1 MRARDIMTK
10 DVVTVGYNTPITE
23 IAAIL
28 MKHRISGV
36 PVVTK
41 YQQVIGIVS
50 ESDLIHRAE
59 TGTEI
64 RRKWW
69 LALFSAPEL
78 MAREYTKAHGL
89 RAEHV
94 MSRTIVSVLEDT
106 DAARV
111 ADVLDRHRIKRVPVL
126 SNGKLVGLITR
137 SDLVRALAGV
147 EIGKPA
153 THNGDAALQ
162 KALIE
167 KVRAQSWLNR
177 TYLVPLVNDGVVDL
191 WGFIESDEQRKALF
205 ILIEEVTGLRNIRDH
220 TTRFGGT
227 VDLDQ

>member
-10 DVVTVGYNTPITE
+10 NVVTVGHKTPIAE

-41 YQQVIGIVS
+41 DQQVIGIVS

-69 LALFSAPEL
+69 LTLFSDPDQ

-94 MSRTIVSVLEDT
+94 MSRTVVSVSEDT

-147 EIGKPA
+147 QIGKPA
-153 THNGDAALQ
+153 TRNGDAAQQ

-167 KVRAQSWLNR
+167 KIRAQSWLNH
-177 TYLVPLVNDGVVDL
+177 TYLVPLVNEGVVDL
-191 WGFIESDEQRKALF
+191 WGFIDSDEQREALYV
-205 ILIEEVTGLRNIRDH
+205 LVEEVTGVRNIRDH
-220 TTRFGGT
+220 TTRFGNT
-227 VDLDQ
+227 VEDE

>member
-23 IAAIL
+23 IAGLL
-28 MKHRISGV
+28 MKHRISGL
-36 PVVTK
+36 PVVTENR
-41 YQQVIGIVS
+41 QVIGIVS

-59 TGTEI
+59 TDTEV
-64 RRKWW
+64 RRNWW
-69 LALFSAPEL
+69 LAMFSDPDR

-94 MSRTIVSVLEDT
+94 MSRTVVSVSEDAE
-106 DAARV
+106 AAYV

-126 SNGKLVGLITR
+126 SNGQLVGLITR

-147 EIGKPA
+147 EIGKPVTRSA
-153 THNGDAALQ
+153 DAALQ

-167 KVRAQSWLNR
+167 KIRTQSWLNP
-177 TYLVPLVNDGVVDL
+177 TYLVPLVNGGVVDL

-205 ILIEEVTGLRNIRDH
+205 VLIEEVTGLRAIRDH

>member
-41 YQQVIGIVS
+41 NQQVIGIVS

-69 LALFSAPEL
+69 LTLFSDPDR

-94 MSRTIVSVLEDT
+94 MSRTVVSVSEDAE
-106 DAARV
+106 AAYV

-126 SNGKLVGLITR
+126 SNGQLVGLITR

-147 EIGKPA
+147 EIGKPVTRSA
-153 THNGDAALQ
+153 DAALQ

-167 KVRAQSWLNR
+167 KIRTQSWLNP
-177 TYLVPLVNDGVVDL
+177 TYLVPLVNGGVVDL

-205 ILIEEVTGLRNIRDH
+205 ILIEEVTGLRNIKDH

-227 VDLDQ
+227 VDLDH